1 MDNDL
6 TALHNY
12 AAKTDRLAQTP
23 TPVSYTR
30 HISRSLMLWLLTMP
44 VCSVG
49 AGCPWWITGLGTAL
63 VSWLLLG
70 IDDLGMQ
77 LEQPYTV
84 MALKQFCE
92 DVQVS
97 LSIQHVL
104 KYPNTNQIMTPDTDQ
119 SPHQNAGRG
128 GAGDWGLRLDP
139 EDRRTQGG
147 RRRVGVSKLGTHVHI
162 QRHGAGEHVS
172 EYTEAGERERAMRV
186 LVKRADAA
194 IREDER
200 VEFCRLKYVKRC
212 TFIPK
217 SNCPVQSYF
226 DQES

>member
-1 MDNDL
+1 VFFSQEITRGLDRMNEHKVELIYQLLMDNDL

-97 LSIQHVL
+97 S
-104 KYPNTNQIMTPDTDQ
+104 
-119 SPHQNAGRG
+119 
-128 GAGDWGLRLDP
+128 
-139 EDRRTQGG
+139 
-147 RRRVGVSKLGTHVHI
+147 
-162 QRHGAGEHVS
+162 
-172 EYTEAGERERAMRV
+172 
-186 LVKRADAA
+186 
-194 IREDER
+194 
-200 VEFCRLKYVKRC
+200 
-212 TFIPK
+212 
-217 SNCPVQSYF
+217 
-226 DQES
+226 

>member
-97 LSIQHVL
+97 SLYPTRTQIP
-104 KYPNTNQIMTPDTDQ
+104 KYQPNTT
-119 SPHQNAGRG
+119 R
-128 GAGDWGLRLDP
+128 
-139 EDRRTQGG
+139 
-147 RRRVGVSKLGTHVHI
+147 
-162 QRHGAGEHVS
+162 
-172 EYTEAGERERAMRV
+172 Y
-186 LVKRADAA
+186 
-194 IREDER
+194 
-200 VEFCRLKYVKRC
+200 
-212 TFIPK
+212 
-217 SNCPVQSYF
+217 
-226 DQES
+226 

>member
-1 MDNDL
+1 MTIQGIHGTEDASEELESVLTPAQLKKLDLAGNVPAQLMTEITRGLDRMNEHKVELIYQLLMDNDL

-63 VSWLLLG
+63 VSLFVYSYGQLDRMTSLVFCAQVSWLLLG

-97 LSIQHVL
+97 
-104 KYPNTNQIMTPDTDQ
+104 T
-119 SPHQNAGRG
+119 
-128 GAGDWGLRLDP
+128 
-139 EDRRTQGG
+139 
-147 RRRVGVSKLGTHVHI
+147 
-162 QRHGAGEHVS
+162 
-172 EYTEAGERERAMRV
+172 
-186 LVKRADAA
+186 
-194 IREDER
+194 
-200 VEFCRLKYVKRC
+200 
-212 TFIPK
+212 
-217 SNCPVQSYF
+217 
-226 DQES
+226 

>member
-104 KYPNTNQIMTPDTDQ
+104 KYPNTTQIMTPDTD
-119 SPHQNAGRG
+119 PILTPANAGRSC
-128 GAGDWGLRLDP
+128 AGDWGLRLDP
-139 EDRRTQGG
+139 EDRRAEGG
-147 RRRVGVSKLGTHVHI
+147 RRRVGVSKLGAHVHI

-172 EYTEAGERERAMRV
+172 RLHVGERER
-186 LVKRADAA
+186 
-194 IREDER
+194 ER
-200 VEFCRLKYVKRC
+200 
-212 TFIPK
+212 
-217 SNCPVQSYF
+217 
-226 DQES
+226 

>member
-1 MDNDL
+1 MTIQGIHGTEDASEELESVLTPAQLKKLDLMGNVPAQLMTEITRGLDRMNEHKVELIYQLLMDNDL

-92 DVQVS
+92 DVQDEVVPETGDS
-97 LSIQHVL
+97 DW
-104 KYPNTNQIMTPDTDQ
+104 TP
-119 SPHQNAGRG
+119 RI
-128 GAGDWGLRLDP
+128 GAP
-139 EDRRTQGG
+139 
-147 RRRVGVSKLGTHVHI
+147 
-162 QRHGAGEHVS
+162 
-172 EYTEAGERERAMRV
+172 
-186 LVKRADAA
+186 
-194 IREDER
+194 REDVVASAFLNSE
-200 VEFCRLKYVKRC
+200 LTS
-212 TFIPK
+212 TF
-217 SNCPVQSYF
+217 SDMALVNM
-226 DQES
+226 

>member
-1 MDNDL
+1 MNEHKVELIYQLLMDNDL

-92 DVQVS
+92 DVQDEVVPETGDS
-97 LSIQHVL
+97 DW
-104 KYPNTNQIMTPDTDQ
+104 TP
-119 SPHQNAGRG
+119 RI
-128 GAGDWGLRLDP
+128 GAP
-139 EDRRTQGG
+139 
-147 RRRVGVSKLGTHVHI
+147 
-162 QRHGAGEHVS
+162 
-172 EYTEAGERERAMRV
+172 
-186 LVKRADAA
+186 
-194 IREDER
+194 REDVVASAFLNSE
-200 VEFCRLKYVKRC
+200 LTS
-212 TFIPK
+212 TF
-217 SNCPVQSYF
+217 SDMALVNM
-226 DQES
+226 